1 MINYMMNKGQDNAS
15 YFLGFLGPL
24 PVSGIRTPPLPEG
37 LCGDVPLGFGML
49 LVLFI
54 FTPILCPNLAKLFLV
69 FLLICHNLYS

>member
-1 MINYMMNKGQDNAS
+1 MINYMSNKGQVNAS

-37 LCGDVPLGFGML
+37 LCGDVPLGFGVL

-54 FTPILCPNLAKLFLV
+54 FPPVLCQTLTKSFLI
-69 FLLICHNLYS
+69 FLTHFC

>member
-37 LCGDVPLGFGML
+37 LCGDVPLGFVVL

-54 FTPILCPNLAKLFLV
+54 FPSCSLSDSDKIILYIF
-69 FLLICHNLYS
+69 